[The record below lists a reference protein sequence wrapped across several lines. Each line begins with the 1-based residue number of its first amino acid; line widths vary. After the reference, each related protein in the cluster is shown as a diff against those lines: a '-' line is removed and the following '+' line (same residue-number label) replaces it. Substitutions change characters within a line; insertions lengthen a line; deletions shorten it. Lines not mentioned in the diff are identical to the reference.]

1 MQNIE
6 INLTLSKTEY
16 PILFQ
21 LKKKE
26 MEKIV
31 NKIFNLGYSIL
42 YPKPNINDRS
52 FEHKEIVEKIE
63 SLRDNF
69 NNPDLN
75 DKISSLETSLERL
88 IGLSNSSM
96 KKGELA
102 ENILENIFIQRYG
115 DISYKNTNHIPH
127 SGDAWLTLYNDK
139 IVMLESKNYTSVV
152 NKDEVI
158 KMQND
163 MITNHIKWGLFV
175 SFNSN
180 IQGMKEIDFHIFN
193 HNNENYHILMI
204 ANLTSDISRLDLGV
218 SLIRKLLNMYSDL
231 QNFPW
236 IINNIKSE
244 LNQLNELLELNYLLR
259 DNFINMEK
267 DIIKNIN
274 TFYIKLRDYQ
284 FNMDNKIKEIINK
297 ITATMTD
304 SINYDNLDYT
314 GFIELCTSKEKK
326 LAPIANQIAD
336 TLKKK
341 IIIIFNNDNELLLKL
356 NNDTIGYIK
365 IQSKKIL
372 IELVQYDIILC
383 FMIGKDKQIINNL
396 TILENLNL

>member
-102 ENILENIFIQRYG
+102 EYILENIFIQRYG

-163 MITNHIKWGLFV
+163 MITNHIKW
-175 SFNSN
+175 
-180 IQGMKEIDFHIFN
+180 
-193 HNNENYHILMI
+193 
-204 ANLTSDISRLDLGV
+204 
-218 SLIRKLLNMYSDL
+218 
-231 QNFPW
+231 
-236 IINNIKSE
+236 
-244 LNQLNELLELNYLLR
+244 
-259 DNFINMEK
+259 
-267 DIIKNIN
+267 
-274 TFYIKLRDYQ
+274 
-284 FNMDNKIKEIINK
+284 
-297 ITATMTD
+297 
-304 SINYDNLDYT
+304 
-314 GFIELCTSKEKK
+314 
-326 LAPIANQIAD
+326 
-336 TLKKK
+336 
-341 IIIIFNNDNELLLKL
+341 
-356 NNDTIGYIK
+356 
-365 IQSKKIL
+365 
-372 IELVQYDIILC
+372 
-383 FMIGKDKQIINNL
+383 
-396 TILENLNL
+396 